1 MGALSERKIEI
12 VRTLVETAPDKVVGS
27 LRQALAETGDDTAL
41 GGVKRLVECEVQDRT
56 WRNIILGPIAPMCM
70 ASSDPRVMSFPPRAF
85 ALIWRGLRR
94 LSPSAIE
101 RSQAPDE
108 GAPVPVIFAL
118 YDQLA
123 ATAAQGLRE
132 RTEPEFRTA
141 AELCDSRRPGD
152 AEVLAACLDITPV
165 VRRAMQRLAEWITHP
180 GGETT
185 AAARLAYKDAVEI
198 DEDAGPRFF
207 HMLAAQMAQPWM
219 VLRIISAVMEKPT
232 ERYLRDSELSSFGEG
247 VFEDVDKALAEISK
261 LNPDEGVAAGRAAAK
276 QAELIVQQILELETC
291 MDLQRD
297 QGWGLR
303 VVKQRA
309 SLAGVVERRL
319 KEADK
324 ATLEALPMVSERHA
338 RGRRAVPS
346 LSSPPEPRLVARA
359 MTLLSFSEELHTTA
373 NYGGFSA
380 ARTKMIEK
388 LSEYLHHYVEEVLDL
403 IHTGD
408 ADCVDTAAAYLEVA
422 ADFSHLVAGD
432 KAGELVRR
440 RAHAAVHPESHQHEA
455 EA

>member
-1 MGALSERKIEI
+1 
-12 VRTLVETAPDKVVGS
+12 V
-27 LRQALAETGDDTAL
+27 
-41 GGVKRLVECEVQDRT
+41 
-56 WRNIILGPIAPMCM
+56 
-70 ASSDPRVMSFPPRAF
+70 
-85 ALIWRGLRR
+85 
-94 LSPSAIE
+94 SPTVIE
-101 RSQAPDE
+101 RAQAPDE
-108 GAPVPVIFAL
+108 GAPVPVIFAV
-118 YDQLA
+118 YDQLV

-132 RTEPEFRTA
+132 RTEPEFRA
-141 AELCDSRRPGD
+141 AADLCDARRPGD
-152 AEVLAACLDITPV
+152 ADVLAACLDITPV

-180 GGETT
+180 GGETS

-247 VFEDVDKALAEISK
+247 VFEDVDKALVEIAK
-261 LNPDEGVAAGRAAAK
+261 LDPDDGPAAGRAVAK
-276 QAELIVQQILELETC
+276 QAELIVQQVLELETC

-324 ATLEALPMVSERHA
+324 ATLEALPMVSARQA
-338 RGRRAVPS
+338 RGRRLVPD
-346 LSSPPEPRLVARA
+346 LSNPPEPRFVARA

-388 LSEYLHHYVEEVLDL
+388 LSEYIHHYVEEVLDL

-408 ADCVDTAAAYLEVA
+408 ADCVDTAAAFLEVA
-422 ADFSHLVAGD
+422 ADFSHLIAGE
-432 KAGELVRR
+432 KASELVRR
-440 RAHAAVHPESHQHEA
+440 RAHAAIHPDSHHLEA
-455 EA
+455 EG